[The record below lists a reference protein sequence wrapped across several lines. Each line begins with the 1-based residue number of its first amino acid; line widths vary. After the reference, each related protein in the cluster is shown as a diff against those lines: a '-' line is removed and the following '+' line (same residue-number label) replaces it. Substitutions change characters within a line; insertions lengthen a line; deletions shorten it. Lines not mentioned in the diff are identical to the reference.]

1 MYLLGRVQMIAPLP
15 YEEGVKRLMA
25 HGFDG
30 IEFGISD
37 RQFKP
42 RPEFFSPGFAGE
54 MKSVIQRYGVKAYS
68 VSAHM
73 DYTANDENFQTVYNA
88 IRIAKEMDSPLVI
101 INGAVKNDDE
111 PYEVQWAKQI
121 EYTKR
126 LCDYAQTLGIELAM
140 EYEPGFV
147 IDSTALMLK
156 AFKEINSPVL
166 KVNCDVGHVFLCDP
180 DPMQAI
186 EDCKG
191 LIIHAHLENMKAGVH
206 NHLVPY
212 EGDMD
217 LPGYIAKLRE
227 VGFDGMAAFDAYQY
241 DYEAV
246 ADESVN
252 YFRSIL

>member
-30 IEFGISD
+30 IEFGVSD

-140 EYEPGFV
+140 SQDLSLTVPLSCSRRSKKSTHRCSR
-147 IDSTALMLK
+147 STATSAMFSSVIPTPCRPLRTVK
-156 AFKEINSPVL
+156 DSSFT
-166 KVNCDVGHVFLCDP
+166 
-180 DPMQAI
+180 
-186 EDCKG
+186 
-191 LIIHAHLENMKAGVH
+191 LIWKT
-206 NHLVPY
+206 
-212 EGDMD
+212 
-217 LPGYIAKLRE
+217 
-227 VGFDGMAAFDAYQY
+227 
-241 DYEAV
+241 
-246 ADESVN
+246 
-252 YFRSIL
+252 